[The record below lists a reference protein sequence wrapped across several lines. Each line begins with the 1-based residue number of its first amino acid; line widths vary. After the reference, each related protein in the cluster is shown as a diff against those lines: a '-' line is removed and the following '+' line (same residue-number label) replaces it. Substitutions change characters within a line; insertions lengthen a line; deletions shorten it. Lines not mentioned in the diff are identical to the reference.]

1 MISIFKTNIQSG
13 TELNL
18 IAKHLNHLL
27 SGAKWS
33 VDLSD
38 CDKILRIDSTVDKI
52 GDTVSLLTKFGFN
65 CENLQNFNAPP
76 IW

>member
-13 TELNL
+13 AELKE
-18 IAKHLNHLL
+18 ITSHLNNLL
-27 SGAKWS
+27 SGATWS

-38 CDKILRIDSTVDKI
+38 SDKILRIDSTADKSQ
-52 GDTVSLLTKFGFN
+52 DTISLLARFGFN
-65 CENLQNFNAPP
+65 CETLQNFYAPP